1 MEVSFMAIAQDA
13 FYIPDDIATGL
24 ATGLY
29 RRIGSVVR
37 YAIGPNK
44 GQIVKHLQPIDLKA
58 AEQAQGVGAK
68 ALQFVQYHKKEV
80 GICTACAAVIG
91 LGIWGYN
98 WWKNH
103 EPKILTEFRSALKT
117 YIDAIRNGNMDLDKI
132 NTLMKALEALK
143 QHKDYEKICIQLT
156 AEDLEVLVGRIY
168 EYTIKLA
175 QDNSVELSDE
185 ELRLNNGAII
195 NLQSYL
201 KAQKRIFEAVA

>member
-1 MEVSFMAIAQDA
+1 MAIAQDA
-13 FYIPDDIATGL
+13 FYIPDDIAPGL

-103 EPKILTEFRSALKT
+103 EPKILTEVRSALKT

-132 NTLMKALEALK
+132 NALMRALEALK